1 MAVTTKIEPLDCS
14 NLAKEWP
21 RFEMRF
27 MVHLRRE
34 EMLFY
39 QDDEDA
45 TKKDDAAKKKEAEEK
60 ESFRIGAFYSAIGAG
75 GQKIF
80 GELYPTI
87 DYQFVGL
94 QMESVLK
101 EFRGHCVAKK
111 NLSLETFKFQ
121 QIKQQEDQRFE
132 EFFLELKK
140 QAADCEFKCKSCSVS
155 YEERMMKDQ
164 IVAGVRDERLR
175 LRLFDK
181 QGNTLDDTVNQCKNF
196 EESHRNVKALDK
208 EPERERDHQVD
219 VVNRACFG
227 CGYTPWTVAHKEI
240 CAMKDVVCYTC
251 NGKGHRQATCKRGRA
266 AGDGRARG
274 GGRGHFPRSHN
285 KDVNTVG
292 AGQFNAGVWEV
303 RLKGRRSWM
312 KSYRVNNN
320 IVDFKLDTGA
330 EANLIPIRF
339 VKGKI
344 QHSDIKLFD
353 YNKRP
358 VKVFGEVVL
367 DCLDCKSQ
375 KNYSATFVVVEN
387 RKQPILGSES
397 CIDFNVIRR
406 VDLDVDR
413 VQVETP
419 EDNFM
424 RANASIFQGLGKL
437 PGKVSIVLKEN
448 SKPVVHYKKRFPLSM
463 LEKLK
468 VELKD
473 MEEKG
478 IISPVDGPTDWVNNL
493 QVIEKPNGRL
503 RVCIDPRPL
512 NECIKREH
520 FMIPTIEDLV
530 SEMVGHKVFSSMD
543 LKSGF
548 WQLELDE
555 ESSLLTTCMTPCG
568 RYKFNRVPFGI
579 SCIPELFQKKMVQIF
594 GDIKGVT
601 IYFDDFS
608 VSGKTDEEHDAAM
621 AEVIKRARANN
632 ITFNCEKMQYKRK
645 EITFM
650 GHIISE
656 GSIRVNAKNKESISN
671 MQTPVDKDGV
681 HRFLGLLKY
690 VTRFIPNLS
699 KETAGLRNLTQN
711 NVKFK
716 WEDKHKKEFDELK
729 EFILSDQVLAIY
741 DPSKEVTIETDASK
755 NGLGC
760 VITQEGRPVSYASRT
775 LSKSEIKFSQIE
787 KELLA
792 IVFACT
798 RFHYYLYG
806 RAFVV
811 ESDHKPL
818 ESLFK
823 KDIDESPI
831 RLQRMMTILLRYP
844 MMKVIH
850 KPGKEMHVADC
861 LSRAQIDDIEEIEEL
876 NDMIHVITRNVCG
889 NPHNLNHYQ
898 EALKRDGPHQK
909 IREYVESGWPG
920 YHKLDQFS
928 QQFYKIKNEL
938 HYENGLL
945 LWGHRLIIPPEV
957 QGNISRFIHSSH
969 LGIEKTLL
977 RAKSLYYWPG
987 MTKQITEIVESCR
1000 ICEKFA
1006 RNNAREPLKPDVLPR
1021 FPFHITGMDLFEYG
1035 GKDYVSIL
1043 DSYSNYLVSIPLENK
1058 TSGHIIKKIKNCF
1071 EIIGFPSVIR
1081 ADNSPFASQEFKQYA
1096 EENNIQFK
1104 FSSPRYAQSNGL
1116 AEKGVA
1122 IAKNILKR
1130 CIEAK
1135 DNYQSLILEYN
1146 NTPVASLGMAPSQL
1160 FFGRILK
1167 TRLPVAEQVL
1177 VRRNVEER
1185 IVKQKIEMRR
1195 GSQKKYYDKGTK
1207 ELNLFKPGDKVM
1219 FKKNDKDWKYGI
1231 VDKALSDRS
1240 YVVKDGSGQ
1249 HFRRNRVMLRK
1260 TRNEDLDVY
1269 GDVSLDDLG
1278 EDSDS
1283 NPELSTLQ
1291 DQTSGATTSPSDSG
1305 QEELTSEERRQT
1317 RCGRE
1322 VRLPARFRQ

>member
-1 MAVTTKIEPLDCS
+1 MQVNKIEPLDCS

-21 RFEMRF
+21 LFEMRF

-34 EMLFY
+34 EMIFY
-39 QDDEDA
+39 QDEEKDEA
-45 TKKDDAAKKKEAEEK
+45 ANENKKAEK
-60 ESFRIGAFYSAIGAG
+60 ESFRIGAFYSAIGTG

-80 GELYPTI
+80 GEIYPNVT
-87 DYQFVGL
+87 YEFEGL
-94 QMESVLK
+94 QLESVLK
-101 EFRGHCVAKK
+101 EFRQHCVAKK

-121 QIKQQEDQRFE
+121 QIKQQTDQRFE
-132 EFFLELKK
+132 EFHLELKK
-140 QAADCEFKCKSCSVS
+140 QAAECEFQCTHCKKSF
-155 YEERMMKDQ
+155 EERMMRDQ

-181 QGNTLDDTVNQCKNF
+181 QGITVDEMVNHCKNF
-196 EESHRNVKALDK
+196 EESHRNLKVIEK
-208 EPERERDHQVD
+208 EPEKEPNYNVD
-219 VVNRACFG
+219 IVNKACYG
-227 CGYTPWTVAHKEI
+227 CGHNPWTFAHKEI
-240 CAMKDVVCYTC
+240 CPMRDVVCYSC
-251 NGKGHRQATCKRGRA
+251 NAKGHRQATCKKGRA
-266 AGDGRARG
+266 GGEARARG
-274 GGRGHFPRSHN
+274 RGYFPRSVN
-285 KDVNTVG
+285 RDVKAVD
-292 AGQFNAGVWEV
+292 QFNAGVWEIMS
-303 RLKGRRSWM
+303 KGRRLFM
-312 KSYRVNNN
+312 KNYQVNNN
-320 IVDFKLDTGA
+320 IIEFKLDTGA
-330 EANLIPIRF
+330 QANLIPIRF
-339 VKGKI
+339 VKGNI
-344 QHSDIKLFD
+344 QRTNVRLLD
-353 YNKRP
+353 YQKGEITN
-358 VKVFGEVVL
+358 FGEVLL
-367 DCLDCKSQ
+367 DCVDCKSN
-375 KNYSATFVVVEN
+375 KKYTATFIVVEN
-387 RKQPILGSES
+387 HRQPIIGEDS
-397 CIDFNVIRR
+397 CVDFNVIRR
-406 VDLDVDR
+406 LDVDR

-419 EDNFM
+419 EEKFMKDN
-424 RANASIFQGLGKL
+424 AQVFQGLGKL
-437 PGKVSIVLKEN
+437 PGKVSIQLKEN
-448 SKPVVHYKKRFPLSM
+448 SKPVVHYRKRFPLSL

-468 VELKD
+468 LELKD
-473 MEEKG
+473 MVEKD

-493 QVIEKPNGRL
+493 QVVEKPNGRL

-520 FMIPTIEDLV
+520 FTIPTIEDLV
-530 SEMVGHKVFSSMD
+530 SGMVGHKIFSSLD

-555 ESSLLTTCMTPCG
+555 ESSLLTTCMTPWG
-568 RYKFNRVPFGI
+568 RFKFNRVPFGI
-579 SCIPELFQKKMVQIF
+579 SCIPELFQKKMMQIF

-608 VSGKTDEEHDAAM
+608 VSGKNEEEHDAAM
-621 AEVIKRARANN
+621 AEVMKRAKENN

-656 GSIRVNAKNKESISN
+656 GSIRVNEKNKQSILN

-690 VTRFIPNLS
+690 VTRFVPNLS
-699 KETAGLRNLTQN
+699 KETAHLRQLTKN
-711 NVKFK
+711 NEKFK
-716 WEDKHKKEFDELK
+716 WDKTHQKEFDELK

-741 DPSKEVTIETDASK
+741 DPKKEVTIETDASK
-755 NGLGC
+755 DGLGC
-760 VITQEGRPVSYASRT
+760 VISQEGRPVAYASRT
-775 LSKSEIKFSQIE
+775 LSKSEVRYAQIE

-806 RAFVV
+806 REFVV

-831 RLQRMMTILLRYP
+831 RLQRMMMILLRYP
-844 MMKVIH
+844 MMEIIH
-850 KPGKEMHVADC
+850 KPGKDMHIADC

-889 NPHNLNHYQ
+889 SSYNLNHYR
-898 EALKRDGPHQK
+898 EVLKRDGSHQK
-909 IREYVESGWPG
+909 ICEYVETGWPG
-920 YHKLDQFS
+920 YHKLDTFS
-928 QQFYKIKNEL
+928 QHFYKIKDEL
-938 HYENGLL
+938 HYENDLL
-945 LWGHRLIIPPEV
+945 LWGHRLIIPPEL
-957 QGNISRFIHSSH
+957 QGNISRFLHNSH

-987 MTKQITEIVESCR
+987 MTKDITEVVESCR

-1006 RNNAREPLKPDVLPR
+1006 RNNAREPLKPDELPR

-1081 ADNSPFASQEFKQYA
+1081 ADNSPFASQEFKQFA

-1195 GSQKKYYDKGTK
+1195 GSQKKYFDKGTK
-1207 ELNLFKPGDKVM
+1207 ALNVFMPGDKVM
-1219 FKKNDKDWKYGI
+1219 FKKNEKEWKYGK
-1231 VDKALSDRS
+1231 VVKVLSERS
-1240 YVVKDGSGQ
+1240 YVVMDGNGQ
-1249 HFRRNRVMLRK
+1249 HYRRNRVMMKK
-1260 TRNEDLDVY
+1260 TRNEDLNVNLD
-1269 GDVSLDDLG
+1269 SSFDDLI
-1278 EDSDS
+1278 EDTNNNETALS
-1283 NPELSTLQ
+1283 NLQ
-1291 DQTSGATTSPSDSG
+1291 NQTSGTCTEPSDSEHEEQNVDQG
-1305 QEELTSEERRQT
+1305 QTRT

-1322 VRLPARFRQ
+1322 VRLPIRYRF